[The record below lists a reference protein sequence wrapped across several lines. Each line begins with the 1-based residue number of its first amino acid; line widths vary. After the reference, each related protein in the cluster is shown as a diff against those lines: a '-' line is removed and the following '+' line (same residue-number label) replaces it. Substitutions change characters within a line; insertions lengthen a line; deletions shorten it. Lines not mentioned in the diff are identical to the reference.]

1 MKRKRVF
8 SHTGAH
14 TSSEKVGQKVK
25 FVRRPFLWAFCEW
38 ILLNRPKNN
47 SLKTIWKRQDWTAG
61 KIAGHQT
68 SFAALFRDKLVTL
81 LSWQWGIARKKLLSL
96 HLTDCLSL
104 ETLPCLVVGAESDS
118 SARTEGTRVKKYLE
132 TILAR
137 GILLKEYL
145 SLVFFASDWP
155 STDRRPLCT
164 RTGALSLL
172 LIDPPQVLC
181 QVAVVVAVST

>member
-8 SHTGAH
+8 SHTH
-14 TSSEKVGQKVK
+14 RREKVGQKVK

-38 ILLNRPKNN
+38 ILWNRPKNN
-47 SLKTIWKRQDWTAG
+47 SLKTTWKEKDWTAG
-61 KIAGHQT
+61 KMAGHQT
-68 SFAALFRDKLVTL
+68 MVKSCVALFRDKLVTL

-104 ETLPCLVVGAESDS
+104 ETLPCLVVGAESDT
-118 SARTEGTRVKKYLE
+118 SARTEGTRVEKYLE

-181 QVAVVVAVST
+181 QVAVVVAVLT

>member
-1 MKRKRVF
+1 M
-8 SHTGAH
+8 
-14 TSSEKVGQKVK
+14 
-25 FVRRPFLWAFCEW
+25 
-38 ILLNRPKNN
+38 
-47 SLKTIWKRQDWTAG
+47 
-61 KIAGHQT
+61 AGHQT
-68 SFAALFRDKLVTL
+68 RVKKFCCIIPRQACHLVKLAVRHCARQVVILASHLLLVSRD
-81 LSWQWGIARKKLLSL
+81 
-96 HLTDCLSL
+96 
-104 ETLPCLVVGAESDS
+104 PCLAVGAESDT
-118 SARTEGTRVKKYLE
+118 SARTEGTGVKKYFE

-181 QVAVVVAVST
+181 QVVVVVLVIAEVQVLVVILVVLPQIMTTTVVNWFTHVVKNDRWKDWQIRKKELKQLYMTN

>member
-1 MKRKRVF
+1 M
-8 SHTGAH
+8 
-14 TSSEKVGQKVK
+14 
-25 FVRRPFLWAFCEW
+25 
-38 ILLNRPKNN
+38 
-47 SLKTIWKRQDWTAG
+47 
-61 KIAGHQT
+61 AGHQT
-68 SFAALFRDKLVTL
+68 RVKKFCCIIPRQACHLVKLAVRHCARQVVILASHLLLVSRD
-81 LSWQWGIARKKLLSL
+81 
-96 HLTDCLSL
+96 
-104 ETLPCLVVGAESDS
+104 PCLAVGAESDT
-118 SARTEGTRVKKYLE
+118 SARTEGTGVKKYFE

-181 QVAVVVAVST
+181 QEVVVVAVVMDVPVLEIVCQVLVVVLVITAKYKF

>member
-1 MKRKRVF
+1 M
-8 SHTGAH
+8 
-14 TSSEKVGQKVK
+14 
-25 FVRRPFLWAFCEW
+25 
-38 ILLNRPKNN
+38 
-47 SLKTIWKRQDWTAG
+47 
-61 KIAGHQT
+61 AGHQT
-68 SFAALFRDKLVTL
+68 RVKKFCCIIPRQACHLVKLAVRHCARQVVILASHLLLVSRD
-81 LSWQWGIARKKLLSL
+81 
-96 HLTDCLSL
+96 
-104 ETLPCLVVGAESDS
+104 PCLAVGAESDT
-118 SARTEGTRVKKYLE
+118 SARTEGTRVEDFE

-181 QVAVVVAVST
+181 QVVVVVAVVMDVPVLEIVCQVVVVVLVLLNDKYTKKELKQLYMTN